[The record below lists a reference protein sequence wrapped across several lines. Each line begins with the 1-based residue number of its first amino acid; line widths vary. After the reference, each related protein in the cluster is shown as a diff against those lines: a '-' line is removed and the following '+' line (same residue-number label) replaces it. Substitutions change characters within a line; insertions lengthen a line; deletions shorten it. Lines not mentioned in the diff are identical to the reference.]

1 MRAGLALLLIC
12 GAGCNHDDALPND
25 NPDLSAAADLTA
37 AFSVDL
43 ANADLSDECAL
54 AAPNSTVS
62 LGGSSLPY
70 CALGNVDVGNESNC
84 GPPPEGVVVVLTSDN
99 RPSDSFNGTVIRLAL
114 PIKMGMQSG
123 TVSTRIGGFREG
135 PATVN
140 ITAFTLR
147 AGGPGLDSLEGD
159 VDAPALSMSGHFAAG
174 HCGSLDVV
182 CI

>member
-1 MRAGLALLLIC
+1 MRACLALLLL
-12 GAGCNHDDALPND
+12 GCNHDALPND
-25 NPDLSAAADLTA
+25 NPDLLFAAGDLTA
-37 AFSVDL
+37 APVFDL
-43 ANADLSDECAL
+43 AFDLADECAL

-84 GPPPEGVVVVLTSDN
+84 GGNPEGVVLVLSGDN

-123 TVSTRIGGFREG
+123 TVSTRIGGFREA
-135 PATVN
+135 PATV
-140 ITAFTLR
+140 TVTGFMLR
-147 AGGPGLDSLEGD
+147 GSGPGLDSLAGD
-159 VDAPALSMSGHFAAG
+159 VDAPGLSLSGHFAAA
-174 HCGSLDVV
+174 HCGPLDVV